1 MSASPTP
8 KFFPLGYYF
17 LRVVDFPTDHAA
29 LEFPT
34 ALRLF
39 DPHGDFPTRIAPTT
53 MRDLSPELEAFDVT
67 TFTEY
72 HSPVYA
78 GDGWHDNY
86 VKGSDFRTFLWRAES
101 LLIVA
106 AGRDVV
112 NGFLRTVKENSGQVV
127 YLQGLD
133 VDVERLASNTPRA
146 RSLTLQQTMDS
157 GLPAHVRSLKATG
170 RSVEESAEVQT
181 YKARGGVGRGL
192 EFDYPFE
199 GIADI
204 TLSVSADAGI
214 RLHNHLGAKASPNIP
229 VELRVVRGCWKDK
242 VEQFS
247 SVRTGL
253 PKAAKKGH
261 GPSPIKGQQTLY
273 EFFEP

>member
-1 MSASPTP
+1 MSASKQP
-8 KFFPLGYYF
+8 KYFPLGYYF
-17 LRVVDFPTDHAA
+17 LRVVDFPKDEAA

-39 DPHGDFPTRIAPTT
+39 DTHDDFPTRIARSEMKGLTN
-53 MRDLSPELEAFDVT
+53 ELEPYSVT

-72 HSPVYA
+72 HTPVYA
-78 GDGWHDNY
+78 GDGWHDHY
-86 VKGSDFRTFLWRAES
+86 VKSSDFRAFLWRPEMM
-101 LLIVA
+101 LICA

-112 NGFLRTVKENSGQVV
+112 NGFLKTVKENSGGAV

-133 VDVERLASNTPRA
+133 VDVEKLAGNTPRA

-157 GLPAHVRSLKATG
+157 GLPAHVKTLKATG
-170 RSVEESAEVQT
+170 RSVEESTEVQT
-181 YKARGGVGRGL
+181 YRARGGVGRGL

-204 TLSVSADAGI
+204 TLSVTSDGSI
-214 RLHNHLGAKASPNIP
+214 RLHNHHGDKGSPNVP
-229 VELRVVRGCWKDK
+229 LELDIVRGCWKDK
-242 VEQFS
+242 VERFS

-261 GPSPIKGQQTLY
+261 GPSPVKGQQTLY